1 MNNPQSIRIG
11 LCGMLGVAGLSGWL
25 AGCGVGD
32 DVSIPSEP
40 VQTAQTEQAEQAVQT
55 VRSAVTDCTQFSPDE
70 KAPDYIALLMK
81 WGVGAM
87 GKLVTARQN
96 NAVSVGWDVIQS
108 AITTLAQDPTMRTTA
123 DQIAEVKKELDCV
136 AQGLDWDA
144 EAFAQNDQWS
154 ALNGAWMEAQEVG
167 FPRGSFYDGSSH
179 DATLAAGGLIMF
191 SRLWIP
197 GSTAG
202 GWDIVFRN
210 YYPPLLDASLF
221 NGAPGKGPTTDH
233 VFDWRVGLPWF
244 TKAVASRLIMI
255 AEMDPQFDVDH
266 LWDAELEGTQDFP
279 GYRVMLQQRLSQ
291 MLASIGCSYGG
302 GHSGTTFVCADFNTG
317 VAEQNPTWIDYF
329 TVTPDVANPIY
340 GNLYRQL
347 LRDMSVFQVQS
358 MIDSLYRFTH
368 PAPDLSA
375 AFHRI
380 PLVANAGLCLDAGN
394 GARGTPLSLGNCDG
408 RAGEQLFYDRDTQT
422 IRSDAFGWCLGVE
435 GGYLDPGTPVI
446 TWDCDGTDSQ
456 RWTYDPEQG
465 VLSNALGNV
474 LDVEWGNLSAG
485 QPVWTWPL
493 NYSGAQLWRADHSS
507 TYCSGVCYPQC
518 SSNCASAGPYT
529 GQCMGGCMGSC
540 VSNCMPTWP

>member
-1 MNNPQSIRIG
+1 
-11 LCGMLGVAGLSGWL
+11 
-25 AGCGVGD
+25 
-32 DVSIPSEP
+32 
-40 VQTAQTEQAEQAVQT
+40 
-55 VRSAVTDCTQFSPDE
+55 
-70 KAPDYIALLMK
+70 
-81 WGVGAM
+81 
-87 GKLVTARQN
+87 
-96 NAVSVGWDVIQS
+96 
-108 AITTLAQDPTMRTTA
+108 
-123 DQIAEVKKELDCV
+123 
-136 AQGLDWDA
+136 
-144 EAFAQNDQWS
+144 
-154 ALNGAWMEAQEVG
+154 
-167 FPRGSFYDGSSH
+167 
-179 DATLAAGGLIMF
+179 
-191 SRLWIP
+191 
-197 GSTAG
+197 
-202 GWDIVFRN
+202 
-210 YYPPLLDASLF
+210 
-221 NGAPGKGPTTDH
+221 
-233 VFDWRVGLPWF
+233 
-244 TKAVASRLIMI
+244 
-255 AEMDPQFDVDH
+255 
-266 LWDAELEGTQDFP
+266 
-279 GYRVMLQQRLSQ
+279 MLQQRLSQ